1 MPDSACETNCAKSLC
16 GIVRGAA
23 GPHFRCCLSWSKKIR
38 CGIQA
43 RAGWVLGGAPISYR
57 EIEEETGFNVRTLER
72 WMHTLRRH
80 GYIQTEAAPAGIV
93 VRITKAKKFPQAGR
107 KFAEGVRRAAG
118 GVTQNRVANQ
128 GNPVWNQQAAD
139 GIGSSSV
146 ARSQEESR
154 SSDIHR
160 EFPQKTSKS
169 NVSRPILKFK
179 TFRFRSNTESK
190 PLLRIRLSGQSA
202 PPAAK
207 QIFPRGALAP
217 ATAPSGARGSR
228 AARALRGQRPGG
240 TTFMSARMKLRREV
254 GRGGFIPSG
263 WQLAWYEPRRRI
275 GVYYPAPLHW
285 LMRAVRELVYRLGV
299 AVRAPGIERSQVFDM
314 QRTHRERQRL
324 ADEYARGYLI
334 GWRECFHACL
344 EVVEEELTRSDDV
357 WEIGDLLT
365 DTPKLPRDN

>member
-1 MPDSACETNCAKSLC
+1 VCERLGRSWQCDSHMPDSACETNCAKSLC

-160 EFPQKTSKS
+160 DFHRKLQNQTSQGQFS
-169 NVSRPILKFK
+169 N
-179 TFRFRSNTESK
+179 SK
-190 PLLRIRLSGQSA
+190 PSGLDQIQNPNRCSESDFPANPHLQQQNRFFLEARLRQQLLRAEREEA
-202 PPAAK
+202 V
-207 QIFPRGALAP
+207 
-217 ATAPSGARGSR
+217 
-228 AARALRGQRPGG
+228 
-240 TTFMSARMKLRREV
+240 RRELSV
-254 GRGGFIPSG
+254 GSG
-263 WQLAWYEPRRRI
+263 PEVPR
-275 GVYYPAPLHW
+275 
-285 LMRAVRELVYRLGV
+285 
-299 AVRAPGIERSQVFDM
+299 S
-314 QRTHRERQRL
+314 
-324 ADEYARGYLI
+324 
-334 GWRECFHACL
+334 
-344 EVVEEELTRSDDV
+344 
-357 WEIGDLLT
+357 
-365 DTPKLPRDN
+365 